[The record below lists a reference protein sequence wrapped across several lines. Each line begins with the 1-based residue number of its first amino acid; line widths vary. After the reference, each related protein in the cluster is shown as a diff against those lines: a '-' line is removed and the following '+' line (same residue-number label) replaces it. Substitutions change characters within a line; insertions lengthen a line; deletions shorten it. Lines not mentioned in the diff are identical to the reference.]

1 MGHIAHLRISSFP
14 QSYDNTITLSKRV
27 NIISLLRF
35 VWSFSVCKKTL
46 VPFTHRCIVPSW
58 VNVEINPFGLR
69 EEHFKN
75 VVNAFRYFT
84 IIFPYKLEKGHGLS
98 FKKNLNP

>member
-1 MGHIAHLRISSFP
+1 M
-14 QSYDNTITLSKRV
+14 
-27 NIISLLRF
+27 F
-35 VWSFSVCKKTL
+35 VKTL

-75 VVNAFRYFT
+75 VVNALSLFYKD
-84 IIFPYKLEKGHGLS
+84 IIFPYKIGKGHGPS
-98 FKKNLNP
+98 FEKNLNP